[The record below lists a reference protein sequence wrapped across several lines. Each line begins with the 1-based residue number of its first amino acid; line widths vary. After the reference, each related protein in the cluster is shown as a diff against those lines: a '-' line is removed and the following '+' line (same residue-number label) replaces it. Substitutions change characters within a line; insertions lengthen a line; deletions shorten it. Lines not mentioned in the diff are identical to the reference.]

1 MQNFFKNKKIFITGH
16 TGFKGIWLV
25 NILNY
30 LGAEI
35 YGYSKNDE
43 FKRNYRKFCS
53 IKKGRDYFGDILN
66 KKNLMQK
73 LNEIKPN
80 IIIHLAAQSLVKES
94 FINPEKTLKVNFIGT
109 LNLLECC
116 RKLKSVKSIILAT
129 SDKCYENKEKKKNFS
144 EHDKL
149 GGDDPYSASKAS
161 CEILINSYIQSYFNN
176 NKIGIASVRAGNVIG
191 GADWSKDRII
201 PDCARS
207 IINKNNLYLRA
218 PNSIR
223 PWQHVLDVLNG
234 YLLLAKKL
242 YETKDKKKYN
252 GNYNFGPSEKK
263 FFNVHKLVKLFFK
276 KINFKKKIII
286 TKNIFGKEKKIILLN
301 SNKSLKKLKW
311 KQKIN
316 FEYGVKLTASW
327 YFNFI
332 YKNKN
337 EIYNQIVES
346 KLF

>member
-25 NILNY
+25 NILNH
-30 LGAEI
+30 LGAKV

-53 IKKGRDYFGDILN
+53 IKKGKDYFGDILN
-66 KKNLMQK
+66 KKYLMQR
-73 LNEIKPN
+73 LDEIRPH

-94 FINPEKTLKVNFIGT
+94 FINPEKTIKINFIGT

-129 SDKCYENKEKKKNFS
+129 SDKCYENKEKKKYFN

-191 GADWSKDRII
+191 GADWSKNRII

-207 IINKNNLYLRA
+207 IINKKKLYIRS
-218 PNSIR
+218 PYSIR
-223 PWQHVLDVLNG
+223 PWQHVMDVANG
-234 YLLLAKKL
+234 YLQLSKKL
-242 YETKDKKKYN
+242 YQSKQKKKIN
-252 GNYNFGPSEKK
+252 GSYNFGPSENKK
-263 FFNVHKLVKLFFK
+263 IDVITLVKLFYDSI
-276 KINFKKKIII
+276 KIEKKIIF
-286 TKNIFGKEKKIILLN
+286 KKSNFGKEKNIILLN
-301 SNKSLKKLKW
+301 SKKSKNIINW
-311 KQKIN
+311 KQKISYA
-316 FEYGVKLTASW
+316 ESIKLTAAW
-327 YFNFI
+327 YKKFI
-332 YKNKN
+332 FQNKN
-337 EIYNQIVES
+337 EITNQIIRS